1 VIVFPLINENQLL
14 SRISLLSRIGIS
26 TLNPNQPVDQHDGHG
41 SHDRHLIEAIGV
53 VHELFDPWPLILAGA
68 TIEII
73 APNKKPEL
81 QRGCDVTEDIEL
93 IEIGEIA

>member
-26 TLNPNQPVDQHDGHG
+26 ALNPNQPVDQHDGHG
-41 SHDRHLIEAIGV
+41 SHDRSLIEAIRV

-68 TIEII
+68 TIEIV
-73 APNKKPEL
+73 APHKKPEL
-81 QRGCDVTEDIEL
+81 QRRCDVTEDIEL
-93 IEIGEIA
+93 VEIGEVA